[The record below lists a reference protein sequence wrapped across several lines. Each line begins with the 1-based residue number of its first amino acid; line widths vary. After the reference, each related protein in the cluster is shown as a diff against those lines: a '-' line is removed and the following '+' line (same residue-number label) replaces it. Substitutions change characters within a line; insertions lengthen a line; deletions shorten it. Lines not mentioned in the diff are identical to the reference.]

1 MVKDFMVGME
11 EGNKNFEGILEDEV
25 WGGGC
30 ASFNTL
36 LMMNHNIVYWIGWIV
51 RKCLENPILQL

>member
-36 LMMNHNIVYWIGWIV
+36 LMMNHNIVY
-51 RKCLENPILQL
+51 